1 MLNAHVRLIL
11 WLLGVATSILQE
23 TELLMD
29 RFLSAGM
36 SEIQEEKTVEVEKI
50 LLQTLKR
57 RKENSVYVYYKT
69 STWLTS

>member
-36 SEIQEEKTVEVEKI
+36 SEIQEEKTVGRKDSASNVKTEKREFSICI
-50 LLQTLKR
+50 L
-57 RKENSVYVYYKT
+57 
-69 STWLTS
+69 